1 MVDSTVQGDSD
12 QGSKRGSILDPILE
26 PLLETWSESPCTVLS
41 TTSYGPCWIIL
52 DPILEPLLV
61 GQLVGLY
68 QTSFGQPT
76 YI

>member
-1 MVDSTVQGDSD
+1 MVDSTVQGGSD
-12 QGSKRGSILDPILE
+12 QNSKRDSKMGSKME
-26 PLLETWSESPCTVLS
+26 PLLEPWSEYRCTVLS

-61 GQLVGLY
+61 GQSVGLY
-68 QTSFGQPT
+68 QTSFGQSN